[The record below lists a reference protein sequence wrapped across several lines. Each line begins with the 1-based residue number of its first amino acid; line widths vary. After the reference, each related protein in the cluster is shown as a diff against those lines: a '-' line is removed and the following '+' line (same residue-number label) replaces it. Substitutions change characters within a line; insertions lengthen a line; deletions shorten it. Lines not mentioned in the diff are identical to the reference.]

1 MHIRGQHSAPDGS
14 TLSPNASGRTAPLT
28 MNDTDQNQPTTQQL
42 SMLLG
47 IYEEMM
53 ESAHD
58 GMLLVE
64 NNLIIGCNPAA
75 CALYGLSKHELIG
88 MHPGQ
93 LSPEYQPDGEASAL
107 KAERY
112 MAAAMAGRLQRF
124 YWRHLRRG
132 KGEFTAEV
140 SLNPARS
147 IELPGLG
154 LKPRYVSIVRDVT
167 AEQNTL
173 AALRDSEIRFRQL
186 FEQAPVALALVNGNE
201 VLALNRHWHTL
212 FGYQSDEITT
222 VEDWWRQAYPDPEY
236 QQFGRKA
243 WDVSLKEME
252 SSGSIRPNEY
262 RVRCADG
269 RDRHVLIGG
278 AIVGQELMVSFYD
291 TTEQH
296 LAQQALAQLNNELEN
311 RVERRTAELQ
321 TALDNLRIAQED
333 LIRSEKLAGLGALVA
348 GIAHELNTPI
358 GNAVMVASS
367 LQLMEKELRRSL
379 QEGLKRSTFE
389 QFLGELQE
397 STDIIERNL
406 RRAAELI
413 SSFKQ
418 VAVDQ
423 SSYQR
428 RPFDL
433 SEVLH
438 ELRLTMTPTLR
449 KAGVQLHEHSEPGLH
464 MDSFPGPLTQVLM
477 NIVNNAVMHAF
488 TGHSDR
494 QISISADRASPDQ
507 IRIVICDNGCGI
519 EPAHQSRIFDPFFT
533 TKLGQGG
540 SGLGLHIVYT
550 LVTGL
555 LGGRISLTSQSGQG
569 ARFELLLPAD
579 APASDPTAPER
590 NTV

>member
-1 MHIRGQHSAPDGS
+1 
-14 TLSPNASGRTAPLT
+14 
-28 MNDTDQNQPTTQQL
+28 MNDTDQNPPTTQEL
-42 SMLLG
+42 STLLG
-47 IYEEMM
+47 IYEEMV

-64 NNLIIGCNPAA
+64 DNLIIGCNPAA
-75 CALYGLSKHELIG
+75 CALYGLSKDELIG

-112 MAAAMAGRLQRF
+112 MAAAMGGRLQTF

-140 SLNPARS
+140 SLNPARP

-167 AEQNTL
+167 TEQNTL

-186 FEQAPVALALVNGNE
+186 FEKAPVALALVSGND

-212 FGYQSDEITT
+212 FGYQADEIAT
-222 VEDWWRQAYPDPEY
+222 VEDWWRHAYPDPDY

-243 WDVSLKEME
+243 WDASLQDME

-269 RDRHVLIGG
+269 SDRHVLIGG

-291 TTEQH
+291 MTEQH
-296 LAQQALAQLNNELEN
+296 LAQEALAQLNNELER

-406 RRAAELI
+406 RRSAELI

-428 RPFDL
+428 RPFDV

-438 ELRLTMTPTLR
+438 ELRLTMIPTLR
-449 KAGVQLHEHSEPGLH
+449 KAGVQLHEQSDPGLH

-494 QISISADRASPDQ
+494 QISIRAERADKNQ
-507 IRIVICDNGCGI
+507 ILIAIRDNGCGI
-519 EPAHQSRIFDPFFT
+519 ESAHQGKIFDPFFT

-555 LGGRISLTSQSGQG
+555 LGGRISLTSQTGQG
-569 ARFELLLPAD
+569 TCFELTLPAIAPDSD
-579 APASDPTAPER
+579 AADPVR

>member
-1 MHIRGQHSAPDGS
+1 MDEPEHTH
-14 TLSPNASGRTAPLT
+14 
-28 MNDTDQNQPTTQQL
+28 PTPQQL
-42 SMLLG
+42 AMLLG
-47 IYEEMM
+47 IYEEMV

-64 NNLIIGCNPAA
+64 NNTIIGCNPAA
-75 CALYGLSKHELIG
+75 CALYGLSKQELIG
-88 MHPGQ
+88 MHPGN
-93 LSPEYQPDGEASAL
+93 LSPQYQPDGEESSA

-112 MAAAMAGRLQRF
+112 MAAAMGGTLQKF
-124 YWRHLRRG
+124 LWQHLRRG
-132 KGEFTAEV
+132 AGEFTAEV
-140 SLNPARS
+140 SLNPARP

-167 AEQNTL
+167 TEQENA
-173 AALRDSEIRFRQL
+173 AALE
-186 FEQAPVALALVNGNE
+186 
-201 VLALNRHWHTL
+201 
-212 FGYQSDEITT
+212 
-222 VEDWWRQAYPDPEY
+222 
-236 QQFGRKA
+236 
-243 WDVSLKEME
+243 
-252 SSGSIRPNEY
+252 
-262 RVRCADG
+262 
-269 RDRHVLIGG
+269 
-278 AIVGQELMVSFYD
+278 
-291 TTEQH
+291 
-296 LAQQALAQLNNELEN
+296 QLNNELEQ
-311 RVERRTAELQ
+311 RVAQRTAELQ

-333 LIRSEKLAGLGALVA
+333 LIRSEKLAGLGSLVA

-367 LQLMEKELRRSL
+367 LQLMEKELRHAL
-379 QEGLKRSTFE
+379 QAGLKRSAFE

-433 SEVLH
+433 AEVLH
-438 ELRLTMTPTLR
+438 ELRLTMSPTLR
-449 KAGVQLHEHSEPGLH
+449 KGGVHLQEDTRPGLH
-464 MDSFPGPLTQVLM
+464 MDSYPGPLTQVLM

-488 TGHSDR
+488 TGYNDR
-494 QISISADRASPDQ
+494 QITIAAEQPGPDQ
-507 IRIVICDNGCGI
+507 IRITISDNGCGI
-519 EPAHQSRIFDPFFT
+519 DAVHQSKIFDPFFT

-555 LGGRISLTSQSGQG
+555 LGGRISVQSEPGHG
-569 ARFELLLPAD
+569 TRFEVLLPC
-579 APASDPTAPER
+579 TAPVTDPAPDSR